1 MQASERW
8 PIIELRVTV
17 SRVGKAMA
25 YASAVDAPID
35 FTLLHPSPPSSRP
48 PLPLIEQDGPV
59 LKRLQTLSSSRT
71 GGRSTSYAYA
81 IGPPETSGVH
91 TYRFKNIS
99 GLPTCVGV
107 LSADALEG
115 LNLSPPSSLSGGAS
129 VSSPSPSPSPPSQS
143 LLPSTGL
150 PPPTHRLTDGPPEA
164 IRCALAVAAWASG
177 RVVAGTQPSGL
188 RPLSASETDVAR
200 PTAEV
205 LTLRLK
211 LLPGGEGKLELY
223 RGTKLLHELPNV
235 LRYLPPN
242 TPLCPFVALLSPG
255 DSVTVDH
262 QIIVRKE
269 LQGLD
274 RKKWASAILE
284 GLQVVDRVHRSS
296 SLDAPPSLTLPS
308 LLSYLQ
314 ARLPLP
320 QRLPHNIY
328 TYILHIHVIYVL
340 CIISICH
347 PFLSPCPLP
356 SHPPSP
362 CLTGVVPLHLVC
374 LPRGGP
380 FIRAARPPAVLLPL
394 AALPP
399 VSGGGRRDGL
409 RRHHPR
415 HHGTQARRRHTSPQA
430 GTEGSDW

>member
-1 MQASERW
+1 M
-8 PIIELRVTV
+8 TV

-35 FTLLHPSPPSSRP
+35 FTLLHPSPPSSRS

-59 LKRLQTLSSSRT
+59 LKRLQTLTSSRT

-129 VSSPSPSPSPPSQS
+129 VSSPSPSPSPSS

-188 RPLSASETDVAR
+188 RPLPASETDVAR

-235 LRYLPPN
+235 LRYLPAN

-314 ARLPLP
+314 ARAPLT
-320 QRLPHNIY
+320 QRLTHRYDLY
-328 TYILHIHVIYVL
+328 TYYIY
-340 CIISICH
+340 H
-347 PFLSPCPLP
+347 PSLSSPP
-356 SHPPSP
+356 SLPPSP
-362 CLTGVVPLHLVC
+362 LTPPPSPLHRS
-374 LPRGGP
+374 LPSPPRRP
-380 FIRAARPPAVLLPL
+380 TASWTCYPSCAPACRPAAPRRTPP
-394 AALPP
+394 
-399 VSGGGRRDGL
+399 RL
-409 RRHHPR
+409 RRR
-415 HHGTQARRRHTSPQA
+415 MT
-430 GTEGSDW
+430 